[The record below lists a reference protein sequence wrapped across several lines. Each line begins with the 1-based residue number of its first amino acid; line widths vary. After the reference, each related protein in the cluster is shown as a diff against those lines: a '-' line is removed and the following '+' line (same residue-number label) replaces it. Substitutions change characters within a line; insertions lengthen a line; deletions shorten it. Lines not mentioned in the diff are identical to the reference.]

1 MEHWKRVAFF
11 HWTSRCSQQA
21 MMSRFCRFLVS
32 ILVAVAIVASPTPY
46 PATQGANLHQHTSTH
61 LPRKHQHTPPVT
73 KLRTILA
80 ASARLCSANDSE
92 SRPRTA
98 KRLSSLTSCPNAL
111 GSSSALAGLH
121 QVFCPLRC

>member
-11 HWTSRCSQQA
+11 RPTSRCSQQA
-21 MMSRFCRFLVS
+21 MTSRFCRFLVS
-32 ILVAVAIVASPTPY
+32 VLIAVAMVASPTPY
-46 PATQGANLHQHTSTH
+46 FATQGASLHHHPSTH
-61 LPRKHQHTPPVT
+61 LPRKHQHTPLVT

-98 KRLSSLTSCPNAL
+98 KRLSSVTSCPNAL
-111 GSSSALAGLH
+111 GSSAVIVGLQ